1 MSNKTMRVLFVPR
14 EQYPTDR
21 VRINVLFGR
30 ELLSRGHQIDV
41 VMQAASE
48 SVAAGRHDWY
58 GRTLFVG
65 PTDSGDGV
73 FHRARKYWL
82 SIRHDLQRLLAA
94 RRDRYDAI
102 LVSDKFIIGFLAA
115 FIARFRGLKY
125 IFWLTFP
132 YPEID
137 LLGARERTARY
148 PAIARIRGMLSGW
161 ALYKWILRRADYV
174 FVQTER
180 MKETVCAH
188 GVPPHKVSPIVS
200 GFDLSAIAL
209 ASPGEAATQAR
220 PAVQLAYL
228 GTLSSDRHLE
238 VLIDMLAQLKASGV
252 AAKLTFV
259 GHADRSRDRQFLE
272 QRAAELGVAD
282 AIEITGFLPQREAWR
297 RVAEAD
303 ICLSPIWRSPI
314 YDVGSPTKLVEYMA
328 MGMPVVANDHP
339 EQRLVLRE
347 SRAGVCV
354 PWSGRH
360 FARAVRWLMRLSPA
374 ERAAMG
380 AKGRVWVEA
389 NRTYARIADDVERR
403 CLATI
408 GQSASTA

>member
-1 MSNKTMRVLFVPR
+1 MRVLFVPR

-30 ELLSRGHQIDV
+30 ELLSRGHEIDV

-48 SVAAGRHDWY
+48 KVATGRHDWY

-65 PTDSGDGV
+65 PTDSADGV
-73 FHRARKYWL
+73 YHRVRKHWL
-82 SIRHDLQRLLAA
+82 SIQHDVRMMLSA
-94 RRDRYDAI
+94 RSDRYDAL
-102 LVSDKFIIGFLAA
+102 LVSDKFIIGVLGAL
-115 FIARFRGLKY
+115 ISRMRGLKY

-132 YPEID
+132 YPEIE

-148 PAIARIRGMLSGW
+148 PFIAKLRGMLSGW
-161 ALYKWILRRADYV
+161 ALYRWILPWADHV

-180 MKETVCAH
+180 MKDAVCAR
-188 GVPPHKVSPIVS
+188 GISRDKVSPIVS
-200 GFDLSAIAL
+200 GFDFRAIAL
-209 ASPGEAATQAR
+209 ASPNG
-220 PAVQLAYL
+220 PASEPRSAVRLAYL
-228 GTLSSDRHLE
+228 GTLSADRHLE
-238 VLIDMLAQLKASGV
+238 VLIDMLVHLR
-252 AAKLTFV
+252 AAGMNARLIFV
-259 GHADRSRDRQFLE
+259 GHADRIRDQQMLE
-272 QRAAELGVAD
+272 ERATRLGVAD
-282 AIEITGFLPQREAWR
+282 AVEITGFLPQKEAWL

-303 ICLSPIWRSPI
+303 ICLSPIYRSPI

-360 FARAVRWLMRLSPA
+360 FARAVRWLMKLPPA
-374 ERAAMG
+374 ERVAMG
-380 AKGRVWVEA
+380 TRGRTWVEA
-389 NRTYARIADDVERR
+389 NRTYARIADEVEKT
-403 CLATI
+403 CLTLLEEKP
-408 GQSASTA
+408 STA